1 MSTLSYIQHF
11 CSKHRLA
18 LRELSVADSDMGGV
32 EGYFRAYRENYRGK
46 AEGEADALGQV
57 GRGTDLG
64 VKGGRREL
72 L

>member
-1 MSTLSYIQHF
+1 
-11 CSKHRLA
+11 
-18 LRELSVADSDMGGV
+18 MGGV
-32 EGYFRAYRENYRGK
+32 ERYFRAYRENYRGK